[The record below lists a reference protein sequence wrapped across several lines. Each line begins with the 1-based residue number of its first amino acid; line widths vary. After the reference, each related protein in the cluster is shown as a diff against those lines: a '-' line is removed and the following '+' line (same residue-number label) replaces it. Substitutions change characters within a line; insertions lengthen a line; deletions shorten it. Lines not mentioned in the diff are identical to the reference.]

1 MKYKMSKNIAVRTKS
16 IDKAKEF
23 YSEFLGFSVNEHTQ
37 TELELDANPM
47 TLYVIDDKNSSGPIM
62 ELYVNDLEK
71 AKNELISKGCKI
83 LKWEGRGKDC
93 YVQDPFGVIF
103 NIWEEKK

>member
-1 MKYKMSKNIAVRTKS
+1 MKFKMSTNIAIRTKN
-16 IDKAKEF
+16 IDKAKTF
-23 YSEFLGFSVNEHTQ
+23 YSEFLGFSVNDHTQ

-47 TLYVIDDKNSSGPIM
+47 TLYVIEDKNSSNPIM

-71 AKNELISKGCKI
+71 AKKELISKGCKI
-83 LKWEGRGKDC
+83 LKWEGLGKDC

-103 NIWEEKK
+103 NIWEKK

>member
-1 MKYKMSKNIAVRTKS
+1 MSTNIAIRTKN
-16 IDKAKEF
+16 IDKAKVF
-23 YSEFLGFSVNEHTQ
+23 YSEFLGFSVNDHTP

-47 TLYVIDDKNSSGPIM
+47 TLYVIEDNNSSSPIM

-71 AKNELISKGCKI
+71 AKKKLISKGCKI
-83 LKWEGRGKDC
+83 LKWEGWGKDC